1 MVDCWSRDSC
11 SIFTEITV
19 MTISRALMQ
28 KQLKGNRMPTYKTK
42 KGGKIKTV
50 KPISKVGQKL
60 LGMKNVKK
68 KASGGKMKKKPV
80 TKAFMGLLTASP
92 ALKFMKDKGIMSGGA
107 LGLGQL
113 AAKKLRNKKKGSA
126 PAPAAAKTMNKKN
139 PMGDP
144 GQFAP
149 ATPMTMSK
157 GGSMKRK
164 RPIDG
169 IAQRGRTRAR

>member
-1 MVDCWSRDSC
+1 
-11 SIFTEITV
+11 
-19 MTISRALMQ
+19 MTISRASMQ
-28 KQLKGNRMPTYKTK
+28 KQLKGNRMPNYKTK
-42 KGGKIKTV
+42 KGNIKTI
-50 KPISKVGQKL
+50 KPIPKATQKL

-80 TKAFMGLLTASP
+80 TKAFMGLLTAKP
-92 ALKFMKDKGIMSGGA
+92 ALKFMKKQGIIGGGA
-107 LGLGQL
+107 LGLGPM
-113 AAKKLRNKKKGSA
+113 AAKALKKKKKGSA
-126 PAPAAAKTMNKKN
+126 PAPAAAAKPMDKKN

-164 RPIDG
+164 RSIDG
-169 IAQRGRTRAR
+169 IAQRGKTRLGR